1 MKFSSDWFRKNQKKL
16 MGIFV
21 VVLMAA
27 WGIGPAISMLSH
39 QLGEKPV
46 GTIFGKDISQNEFNE
61 ALRRWSRVFLQQS
74 KTSIGE
80 IVWKQLMLVREA
92 ERLGIRVSDEEV
104 IEGIKTMSATI
115 FGGHINLSIDRLI
128 AILCN
133 SLGVGEA
140 QLLQTLREALL
151 IEKLDHF
158 LRDSIKISSEEAWQ
172 KYSRENEQAKVKYIA
187 LRAKDIVDY
196 MEVGEDEIQSFYNEH
211 CDKFPNTFDGI
222 PGYKEQEKVKIEYII
237 AMYDDLKNNVT
248 VSDDEIRK
256 YYEDNKGTRY
266 KLESTS
272 QETEVKSQD
281 PLAQDSGLKTQDS
294 YKPFDEVKEEINNIL
309 KKQKAEES
317 AVELVNKVDE
327 QITAELGKTERTS
340 FGELAKKFSLTY
352 NVSPY
357 FERKD
362 ASKIIR
368 GTDKISQMAFEREKY
383 DPTQPFDCSE
393 GRFIFQVVDK
403 KPMEAPPLAEI
414 RNRVESDL
422 RGEKALRKMR
432 ELVEICVDK
441 IKDRDLDEGVK
452 ILEAELF
459 EIVKQGPAVVRPGKE
474 LQKVSVEHNET
485 DYFSR
490 PVYAG
495 NRPSRYISALHGDRP
510 NVASRAF
517 GMNKGDV
524 GIVVEE
530 RGEKTCYIISLIDKK
545 EADKSQFEEGKDKIL
560 KRYLAE
566 KQEAFIIQ
574 WMESLSQKAKLQAR
588 YSM

>member
-1 MKFSSDWFRKNQKKL
+1 MKFSTDWFRKNQKKL

-27 WGIGPAISMLSH
+27 WGIGPAISMLSN

-61 ALRRWSRVFLQQS
+61 ALRRWSRVFLQQA
-74 KTSIGE
+74 KTPIGE
-80 IVWKQLMLVREA
+80 IVWKQLMFVREA

-104 IEGIKTMSATI
+104 VEGVRAISATI
-115 FGGHINLSIDRLI
+115 FGGQINLSIDRII

-187 LRAKDIVDY
+187 LTAKDIVDY
-196 MEVGEDEIQSFYNEH
+196 MEINEDEVQSFYNEH
-211 CDKFPNTFDGI
+211 CDKFPNLFEGVL
-222 PGYKEQEKVKIEYII
+222 GYKEQEKVKIEYMM
-237 AMYDDLKNNVT
+237 ARYDDLKDRVT
-248 VSDDEIRK
+248 VSEDEIQK
-256 YYEDNKGTRY
+256 YYEDNKDTRY
-266 KLESTS
+266 KIE
-272 QETEVKSQD
+272 EKS
-281 PLAQDSGLKTQDS
+281 PEATGNEPRATT
-294 YKPFDEVKEEINNIL
+294 YKPFDEVKEGINNVL
-309 KKQKAEES
+309 KRQKVEEL
-317 AVELVNKVDE
+317 AVELVNKADD
-327 QITAELGKTERTS
+327 QITTELGKTERTS
-340 FGELAKKFSLTY
+340 FEELARKFSLTY
-352 NVSPY
+352 NVTPY
-357 FERKD
+357 FEKKD
-362 ASKIIR
+362 ANKIIR
-368 GTDKISQMAFEREKY
+368 GTNKISDTAFEREKY
-383 DPTQPFDCSE
+383 DPTQPFDCPE

-403 KPMEAPPLAEI
+403 RPPGAPPLAEI
-414 RNRVESDL
+414 RNRIERDL
-422 RGEKALRKMR
+422 REEKALRKMR
-432 ELVEICVDK
+432 ELAEICVDK

-452 ILEAELF
+452 TLEAELL
-459 EIVKQGPAVVRPGKE
+459 EIVKQGPAVVSPGKE
-474 LQKVSVEHNET
+474 VQKVTVEHNET

-490 PVYAG
+490 PVYSG

-517 GMNKGDV
+517 SIKKGDV
-524 GIVVEE
+524 AIVIEE
-530 RGEKTCYIISLIDKK
+530 SGEKACYIISLVDKK

-566 KQEAFIIQ
+566 KQEAFIAQ
-574 WMESLSQKAKLQAR
+574 WMESLNQKAKLQAR
-588 YSM
+588 YTM